1 MHFNIMERKY
11 VKIYGD
17 LWRYMKYKYTHE
29 VQEGGNTIIHG
40 VKKRNWSTTLLP
52 FFTWYKT

>member
-11 VKIYGD
+11 MKIYGD
-17 LWRYMKYKYTHE
+17 LWRYMKYNN
-29 VQEGGNTIIHG
+29 EGRNTIIHG